1 MYGKKSVGIQRSTF
15 LVGPDGTIAK
25 VWPQGLRRGPRR
37 RRPRGSPIALT
48 ATARLIVA
56 GSSSSI
62 PRPDRAC
69 SSYLVDDG
77 ETPIVLDLGTG
88 AFANLRRYVDYD
100 RLGAVVISH
109 MHADHFIDLI
119 PLRYALRYGAHRRGG
134 EAAALPAAGRPGDA
148 ARLVSAFAARGR
160 RVPQRRVRRCAS
172 TTRRAPLAIDGATL
186 RFAHTAHYIPAFAIR
201 WERDGASVTYSAD
214 TAPDERV
221 VALARETDVFLC
233 EATLLARRGR
243 AGRARPLLGRRSRRD
258 GARRRR
264 RAGWCSRTT
273 AKSRPRATSTRPRA
287 RSSAARSSSPT
298 TTASSTLAAVGRSGA

>member
-1 MYGKKSVGIQRSTF
+1 
-15 LVGPDGTIAK
+15 
-25 VWPQGLRRGPRR
+25 
-37 RRPRGSPIALT
+37 LT
-48 ATARLIVA
+48 ATARLVVA

-77 ETPIVLDLGTG
+77 ETPVVFDLGTG

-119 PLRYALRYGAHRRGG
+119 PLRYALRYGERRRAAKLPVYLPPGG
-134 EAAALPAAGRPGDA
+134 IALLRAMVSALPREAGDDFLTTVFELSEYDP
-148 ARLVSAFAARGR
+148 ARTLALAGG
-160 RVPQRRVRRCAS
+160 AS
-172 TTRRAPLAIDGATL
+172 L
-186 RFAHTAHYIPAFAIR
+186 RFAHTAHYIPAFAVR

-233 EATLLARRGR
+233 EATLRHGAAEHGMRGH
-243 AGRARPLLGRRSRRD
+243 
-258 GARRRR
+258 
-264 RAGWCSRTT
+264 
-273 AKSRPRATSTRPRA
+273 
-287 RSSAARSSSPT
+287 SSAAEAAEMAREAGVRRLILT
-298 TTASSTLAAVGRSGA
+298 HYGEESTSTDLDEAAREVYTGEIEVADDHRTIDL